1 MRRMLEQRT
10 EILSQLSYFEKRKKE
25 LLEEINN
32 MKSKINGIISEK
44 NNKNDPAKKNPIY
57 RSNAELNNMR
67 LQRILMSTV

>member
-1 MRRMLEQRT
+1 
-10 EILSQLSYFEKRKKE
+10 
-25 LLEEINN
+25 

-67 LQRILMSTV
+67 LQKNFNVNSIKLELNYITNFFIIQT